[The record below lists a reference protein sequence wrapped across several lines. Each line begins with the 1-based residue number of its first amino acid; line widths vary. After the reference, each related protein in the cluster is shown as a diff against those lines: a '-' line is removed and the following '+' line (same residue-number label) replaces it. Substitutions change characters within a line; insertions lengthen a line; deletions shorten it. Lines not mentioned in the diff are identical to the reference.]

1 MALKKSNEILLKDAI
16 EAFLKD
22 NNLQTKLNET
32 KIIGAWEEVTGKLIS
47 RHTLQMYIKDR
58 TLFVKVDS
66 AALREELTY
75 QRSKLVKK
83 LNQAA
88 GGEVIEDIRIG

>member
-1 MALKKSNEILLKDAI
+1 LALKKSNEILLKDAI